1 MGRRGICCARGTNP
15 HADYPHA
22 DRPHETSR
30 GGRIETDTLP
40 YTLYLIL
47 AELSLGG
54 LLAMQFV
61 DLRGA
66 ATRGFLK
73 ATMIMLPLL
82 LGLTFWV
89 AFTLH
94 GDVAEGYRID
104 PAPRDAIVVL
114 LGLMTA
120 GSVVHN
126 VLLYRDR
133 ERAGRLLGGALSV
146 LAVAVLLLTAIMLRI
161 PVWGMGLVF
170 LSLLTGSLVVG
181 FAAVGLTLGHWYL
194 VTPRLPPQPL
204 NEVTGLL
211 LGAAARC
218 RALLF
223 APRRRPTRSTSSRC
237 GGRDIPLR
245 DDVTFWLR
253 ILVGL
258 VMPLVFGW
266 MAWSSS
272 RIRSMMAATGLLYL
286 VTALVLA
293 GEIAARA
300 LLFDSG
306 RPI

>member
-1 MGRRGICCARGTNP
+1 MGCRGICCARDAGAHAADP
-15 HADYPHA
+15 HASD
-22 DRPHETSR
+22 R

-54 LLAMQFV
+54 LIAMQFI
-61 DLRGA
+61 DLRGG
-66 ATRGFLK
+66 ATRGFIK
-73 ATMIMLPLL
+73 ATTIMLPLL

-89 AFTLH
+89 AFTLG

-104 PAPRDAIVVL
+104 AGPRDAIVVL
-114 LGLMTA
+114 LAVLTV
-120 GSVVHN
+120 GSLVHN
-126 VLLYRDR
+126 ALLYRER
-133 ERAGRLLGGALSV
+133 VRAGQVAGGVLAL

-161 PVWGMGLVF
+161 PVWGMGLLF

-181 FAAVGLTLGHWYL
+181 FAAAGLTLGHWYL

-204 NEVTGLL
+204 NEVTALLIGLL
-211 LGAAARC
+211 IIQI
-218 RALLF
+218 LLF
-223 APRRRPTRSTSSRC
+223 ALAVALPIDEAPL
-237 GGRDIPLR
+237 GGRDLPLR
-245 DDVTFWLR
+245 EDVTFWLR
-253 ILVGL
+253 IAVGFVL
-258 VMPLVFGW
+258 PLLFGW

>member
-1 MGRRGICCARGTNP
+1 MGRRGICCARETSP
-15 HADYPHA
+15 HADN
-22 DRPHETSR
+22 R

-94 GDVAEGYRID
+94 GDVAEGYRLD

-126 VLLYRDR
+126 VLLYRDQD
-133 ERAGRLLGGALSV
+133 RAGQVLGGALCL

-211 LGAAARC
+211 LALILLQ
-218 RALLF
+218 ALLF
-223 APRRRPTRSTSSRC
+223 GLAVALPVDEQPL

>member
-15 HADYPHA
+15 HADCPHA

-73 ATMIMLPLL
+73 ATMVMLPLL

-104 PAPRDAIVVL
+104 AAPRDAIVVL

-126 VLLYRDR
+126 VLLYRDHD
-133 ERAGRLLGGALSV
+133 RAGRVLGGALCV

-161 PVWGMGLVF
+161 P
-170 LSLLTGSLVVG
+170 S
-181 FAAVGLTLGHWYL
+181 
-194 VTPRLPPQPL
+194 
-204 NEVTGLL
+204 
-211 LGAAARC
+211 GAWA
-218 RALLF
+218 
-223 APRRRPTRSTSSRC
+223 
-237 GGRDIPLR
+237 
-245 DDVTFWLR
+245 
-253 ILVGL
+253 
-258 VMPLVFGW
+258 
-266 MAWSSS
+266 SSS
-272 RIRSMMAATGLLYL
+272 SAC
-286 VTALVLA
+286 
-293 GEIAARA
+293 
-300 LLFDSG
+300 
-306 RPI
+306 

>member
-1 MGRRGICCARGTNP
+1 MLRPRNEPPCRWP
-15 HADYPHA
+15 HAD
-22 DRPHETSR
+22 DR

-61 DLRGA
+61 DLRGG
-66 ATRGFLK
+66 ATRGFIK
-73 ATMIMLPLL
+73 ATMVMLPLL

-94 GDVAEGYRID
+94 GDVAEGYRLD
-104 PAPRDAIVVL
+104 AAPRDAIVVL

-126 VLLYRDR
+126 VLLYRDHD
-133 ERAGRLLGGALSV
+133 RAGRVLGGVLCL
-146 LAVAVLLLTAIMLRI
+146 LAVAVLLLTAIMLRAPI
-161 PVWGMGLVF
+161 LGMGVWGMGLVF

-211 LGAAARC
+211 LGLLLVQT
-218 RALLF
+218 LLF
-223 APRRRPTRSTSSRC
+223 ALAVVLPVDEQPR
-237 GGRDIPLR
+237 GGRDIPLA